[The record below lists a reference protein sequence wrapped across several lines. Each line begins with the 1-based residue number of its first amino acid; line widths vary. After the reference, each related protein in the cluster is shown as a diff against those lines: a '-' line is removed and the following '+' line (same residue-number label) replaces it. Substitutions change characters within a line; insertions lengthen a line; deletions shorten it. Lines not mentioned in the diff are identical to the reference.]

1 MDTDSTK
8 LQLAQYLE
16 NYLSQKRMKIK
27 ELSIQEV
34 NKNNLFHQ
42 EGITLTKVKQAMSK
56 SVDLSEQTN
65 TISK

>member
-34 NKNNLFHQ
+34 NKNNKPVQ
-42 EGITLTKVKQAMSK
+42 NNKNK
-56 SVDLSEQTN
+56 SRY
-65 TISK
+65 